1 VWLLRRLLWWG
12 LMSEDVVSEV
22 VRSRDYYKG
31 VLDNCRSYL
40 VHSVVSEA
48 GLVRCPRCGR
58 IYSKASVRDKCPYCY
73 ETPVVELS
81 YTESLSEVEGY
92 CWNLYG
98 HNLAFI
104 ELLADVARILCG
116 KFRCNYS
123 DITIEL
129 TLHPKDGLV
138 RVYLVR
144 GDRGGVVVV
153 RATGLT
159 LELLRELDR
168 VVEKAIERGEL
179 LEKAGISHVAIVTSY
194 DRTTINYRL
203 IIAEGF
209 LDASLNPHI
218 ERQLGASIAYRG
230 DIVKVVNVK
239 TGDILKV

>member
-1 VWLLRRLLWWG
+1 

-22 VRSRDYYKG
+22 VRSRDYYRG

-73 ETPVVELS
+73 KTPVVELS

-104 ELLADVARILCG
+104 ELLADVARILCS

-144 GDRGGVVVV
+144 GDRGGFVVV

-194 DRTTINYRL
+194 DIGRTLQNTL
-203 IIAEGF
+203 
-209 LDASLNPHI
+209 
-218 ERQLGASIAYRG
+218 
-230 DIVKVVNVK
+230 
-239 TGDILKV
+239 